1 MEFRTDIIVANA
13 GAIAEG
19 VCMTLLLTCF
29 SFLVALA
36 LGTVVG
42 VLRRR
47 AGLLSA
53 LLGGYVS
60 FFRGTPLLI
69 QLFLIYYGLPS
80 IGLNMPRY
88 VAAVLSLGLN
98 SAAILLNKPVGYVS
112 GQAEDGYRRE
122 QVVVVVSNVDPGGNP
137 VFRIE
142 NSKLLPYPL

>member
-1 MEFRTDIIVANA
+1 MEFRADIIITNA

-47 AGLLSA
+47 AGPLSA

-88 VAAVLSLGLN
+88 VAAVRQAIWQKIVQLRQIKNRANKISLYQ
-98 SAAILLNKPVGYVS
+98 LL
-112 GQAEDGYRRE
+112 
-122 QVVVVVSNVDPGGNP
+122 
-137 VFRIE
+137 
-142 NSKLLPYPL
+142 L

>member
-98 SAAILLNKPVGYVS
+98 SAAYISEILRGALGAVPR
-112 GQAEDGYRRE
+112 GQEEAAQVLGLTRLDYR
-122 QVVVVVSNVDPGGNP
+122 
-137 VFRIE
+137 
-142 NSKLLPYPL
+142 